1 MKKERRTKSYRRAF
15 HVSVTFFVTELWN
28 RWFST
33 VSSCLRSTSSCRWT
47 SAGWT
52 QRREDSN
59 KKLCRFLGILFIFQ
73 VWLLCW
79 IQCLI
84 YGCSWVMWSKQ
95 CATSRVLSD
104 PIDGIIIICRIRSV
118 SYICTSNC
126 FLIIQGHSIAKYSSS
141 GIPTKLPKCE

>member
-1 MKKERRTKSYRRAF
+1 MKKERRTKSYRVF
-15 HVSVTFFVTELWN
+15 HVFVTFFVTELWN

-47 SAGWT
+47 AAGWT

-84 YGCSWVMWSKQ
+84 YGCSWVMRSKQ

-118 SYICTSNC
+118 SYVPATVFFIM
-126 FLIIQGHSIAKYSSS
+126 QGHSIAKYFSSC
-141 GIPTKLPKCE
+141 IPTKLPNCE